1 MNQYLI
7 QYRPPRTTFP
17 DDASSEEKTAVGH
30 HFEYLKS
37 LRERGALILA
47 GRTEDASIG
56 LFIFEAENEKAA
68 EEIMKNDPAVQ
79 AGVFSAELKLF
90 RLALIRA

>member
-7 QYRPPRTTFP
+7 QYYPPRPTFVE
-17 DDASSEEKTAVGH
+17 DATAGESKAVGR

-37 LRERGALILA
+37 LLEDRILILA
-47 GRTEDASIG
+47 GRTDDASVG
-56 LFIFEAENEKAA
+56 LFVFEAENEAAA
-68 EEIMKNDPAVQ
+68 EIIMKNDPAVQ

-90 RLALIRA
+90 RLALLRA